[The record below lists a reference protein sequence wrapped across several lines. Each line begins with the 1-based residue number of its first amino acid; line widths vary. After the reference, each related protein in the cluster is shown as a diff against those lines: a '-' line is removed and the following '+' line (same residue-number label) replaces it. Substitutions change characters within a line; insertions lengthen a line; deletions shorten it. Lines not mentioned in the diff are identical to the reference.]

1 MVRPT
6 LNDFTFTSSN
16 NLVKLSEKIK
26 NLQIHSQSN
35 KLGKNVLE
43 MFNTNILL
51 AHQNNYLLN
60 FILNRLVS
68 PSYEQTM
75 DKVLSYSNPSYFNE
89 MKAKIEKYKNYSD
102 IEAKNTNTDN
112 VNYSKIEELN
122 SDDENN

>member
-1 MVRPT
+1 
-6 LNDFTFTSSN
+6 
-16 NLVKLSEKIK
+16 
-26 NLQIHSQSN
+26 
-35 KLGKNVLE
+35 